1 METNVRRDGFG
12 WRRRWGLPQATER
25 DRVSGSGTGW
35 EGERRER
42 KIRERYRAKGLGNHP
57 ASQTLKSEEP
67 SINVVNCIAHT
78 LIITETQTS
87 VIVLF
92 NEHKQP

>member
-12 WRRRWGLPQATER
+12 WRRRRGLPQATER

-35 EGERRER
+35 EGERGREKGEKNKR
-42 KIRERYRAKGLGNHP
+42 KIQGQRVGKPSLV
-57 ASQTLKSEEP
+57 SDSEQ

-78 LIITETQTS
+78 LIITETQITWYC
-87 VIVLF
+87 VV
-92 NEHKQP
+92 Q